1 MTSRIAINIGN
12 TRVACGFFVDGEL
25 KDVRYFLHENV
36 DSACAQLAELA
47 PRFTAQRVA
56 VCSVVPDL
64 TTTVTA
70 GLEQAGFSVYNVTPE
85 NQTLLH
91 GVYKTLGADRL
102 ANAAAAYKLYALAA
116 PAMVLDFGTATTLTA
131 VNQHGKFLG
140 GLITLG
146 LGKTFETLHS
156 STAQLPNM
164 QYAFVKRN
172 PKSLAQ
178 DTQDAIAGGCL
189 LGHVGLVEHWIKTVK
204 ENLGENATVIATG
217 GYSKHIRPLTKS
229 IEHYDPQLT
238 IRGINLIAEDADA
251 SCTYGLVN

>member
-12 TRVACGFFVDGEL
+12 TRIACGFFVDDEL
-25 KDVRYFLHENV
+25 KDVRYFLHADA
-36 DSACAQLAELA
+36 DSACEQLSLLA

-56 VCSVVPDL
+56 LGSVVPDL
-64 TTTVTA
+64 SATIQI
-70 GLEQAGFSVYNVTPE
+70 GLKQAGFSIYNITAE

-102 ANAAAAYKLYALAA
+102 ANAAAAYRLYSRNA

-131 VNQHGKFLG
+131 VNQDGKFLG

-164 QYAFVKRN
+164 QHAFVKRN

-189 LGHVGLVEHWIKTVK
+189 LGHVGLVEHWIKTAK
-204 ENLGENATVIATG
+204 ETLGEESTVIATG

-238 IRGINLIAEDADA
+238 IRGINLIADHSDAHRMR
-251 SCTYGLVN
+251 

>member
-12 TRVACGFFVDGEL
+12 TRIACGFFVDGEL
-25 KDVRYFLHENV
+25 RDVRYFLIA
-36 DSACAQLAELA
+36 DAKLACRELAELA

-56 VCSVVPDL
+56 LCSVVPD
-64 TTTVTA
+64 VRSRIVA
-70 GLEQAGFSVYNVTPE
+70 GLERVGFSIYNITAE
-85 NQTLLH
+85 TQSLLQ
-91 GVYKTLGADRL
+91 GAYKTLGADRL
-102 ANAAAAYKLYALAA
+102 ANAAAAFKLYAKTK
-116 PAMVLDFGTATTLTA
+116 PAIVLDFGTATTLTA
-131 VNQHGKFLG
+131 VNQQGKFLG

-189 LGHVGLVEHWIKTVK
+189 LGHVGIVEHWIKTTK
-204 ENLGENATVIATG
+204 ETLGEEATVIATG
-217 GYSKHIRPLTKS
+217 GYSKHIRPLTKA

-238 IRGINLIAEDADA
+238 IRGINLIAEHEAA
-251 SCTYGLVN
+251 NRLPER